1 MVKHMSSDM
10 LPFGE
15 GQKTSTVEVIRRSS
29 DPLGIGP
36 FDLTQKGLF
45 TDLVTARLT
54 ARRLILGVTV
64 LSVVVDV
71 ALAAIGVALASE
83 CASAAIYAFSFQGNT
98 FNHKEFLVCSLLGI
112 LFIVSGI
119 GVVIK
124 AVTGIISRENPVTV
138 SSQLSEALPIQQ
150 AQMPLLEV
158 LSSIASIVCATLA
171 LVKLWAAR
179 RVTMLSCGVS
189 AHSLVLDAIGSLLSA
204 FCALA
209 ALIGAVAY
217 HQRRTLWF
225 LDSTM
230 TSFAGLVMVAI
241 GGRVLYQHVIH

>member
-1 MVKHMSSDM
+1 MVENYVFSRTELYSS
-10 LPFGE
+10 
-15 GQKTSTVEVIRRSS
+15 
-29 DPLGIGP
+29 
-36 FDLTQKGLF
+36 
-45 TDLVTARLT
+45 
-54 ARRLILGVTV
+54 
-64 LSVVVDV
+64 
-71 ALAAIGVALASE
+71 LASE
-83 CASAAIYAFSFQGNT
+83 CASAAIYAFSAECLLDLISSAIVIWQFQGNT

-124 AVTGIISRENPVTV
+124 AVTGIISRENPVT
-138 SSQLSEALPIQQ
+138 
-150 AQMPLLEV
+150 MPLLEV

>member
-1 MVKHMSSDM
+1 
-10 LPFGE
+10 
-15 GQKTSTVEVIRRSS
+15 
-29 DPLGIGP
+29 
-36 FDLTQKGLF
+36 
-45 TDLVTARLT
+45 
-54 ARRLILGVTV
+54 
-64 LSVVVDV
+64 
-71 ALAAIGVALASE
+71 
-83 CASAAIYAFSFQGNT
+83 
-98 FNHKEFLVCSLLGI
+98 
-112 LFIVSGI
+112 
-119 GVVIK
+119 
-124 AVTGIISRENPVTV
+124 
-138 SSQLSEALPIQQ
+138 
-150 AQMPLLEV
+150 MPLLEV

-241 GGRVLYQHVIH
+241 GGR

>member
-83 CASAAIYAFSFQGNT
+83 CASAAIYAFSAECLLDLISSAIVIWQFQGNT

-124 AVTGIISRENPVTV
+124 AVTGIISRENPVT
-138 SSQLSEALPIQQ
+138 
-150 AQMPLLEV
+150 MPLLEV

-241 GGRVLYQHVIH
+241 GGR

>member
-1 MVKHMSSDM
+1 M
-10 LPFGE
+10 
-15 GQKTSTVEVIRRSS
+15 
-29 DPLGIGP
+29 
-36 FDLTQKGLF
+36 FDLN
-45 TDLVTARLT
+45 DLTRMVENYVFSRTELY
-54 ARRLILGVTV
+54 
-64 LSVVVDV
+64 SS
-71 ALAAIGVALASE
+71 LASE
-83 CASAAIYAFSFQGNT
+83 CASAAIYAFSAECLLDLISSAIVIWQFQGNT